1 MNYVNNHQLEC
12 VSAMQ
17 ITFISCTVPFV
28 HASTFANSQTE
39 RQHFYLVPMNLES
52 FARLSENE
60 MCDCSF
66 KERYCHVALWET
78 LGFMFWSLALWKF
91 SNAPLLCFEVSINL
105 LLNVNICVLLWR
117 SVTSLRG
124 RRVCDSGLVLVCI
137 HVLGRRWSL
146 QQGGKLSWFPLQTPL
161 SSRRSGT

>member
-12 VSAMQ
+12 LSAMQ

-28 HASTFANSQTE
+28 HVSTFAHSQTGKKST
-39 RQHFYLVPMNLES
+39 YIVPMNPGF
-52 FARLSENE
+52 FARLSENHSG

-78 LGFMFWSLALWKF
+78 LGSVFWNLALWKLC
-91 SNAPLLCFEVSINL
+91 NAPLLCFEVSINL
-105 LLNVNICVLLWR
+105 LLDVNICVLLWW

-124 RRVCDSGLVLVCI
+124 RRVCDSGLALVCI

-146 QQGGKLSWFPLQTPL
+146 QQGGKP
-161 SSRRSGT
+161 R